1 MPSSLGDSSLISSLA
16 VFLAAFS
23 TGETLSSFLTSF
35 SFFLLLS
42 LSGVFFAL
50 LQSSLPVALGFAALV
65 FTLSFSFSAL
75 EFDVD
80 PDLVTGVFSSAFSVF
95 TFKVGLREMGSAA
108 AFDEEATGGSAL
120 PICCV

>member
-1 MPSSLGDSSLISSLA
+1 M
-16 VFLAAFS
+16 AAFS

-65 FTLSFSFSAL
+65 FALSFSFSAL